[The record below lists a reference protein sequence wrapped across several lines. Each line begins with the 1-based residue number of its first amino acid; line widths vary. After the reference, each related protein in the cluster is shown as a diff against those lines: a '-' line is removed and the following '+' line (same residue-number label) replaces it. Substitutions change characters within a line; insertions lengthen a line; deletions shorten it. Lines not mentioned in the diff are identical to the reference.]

1 LKTANDI
8 RREFLEYFALNGH
21 KIMRS
26 APVIPQNDPTLLF
39 TNAGMNQ
46 FKSIFLG
53 QENIEYS
60 RVADSQKCIRVSGK
74 HNDLEEVGKDT
85 YHHTFFEMLGNWS
98 FGDYYKAEAIQMAW
112 KLFTEIWKFPPER
125 LWATVYR
132 DDKEALAAWHDMTNI
147 DSSRILCFGEKEN
160 FWEMGETG
168 PCGPCS
174 EIHYYTGSSPDRQ
187 FSEKINT
194 GDPEYIELWNLVF
207 IQYDR
212 DKSGQLNPLPLK
224 HVDTGAGLERIV
236 AALQGKHSNYDTD
249 LFMPIIDQ
257 IAALTGKPY
266 IEETGMPHRV
276 IADHIRMLSFAIA
289 DGGLPSNDGRGY
301 VIRRILRRA
310 ARFGRMLEMH
320 EPFIFRL
327 VDAVIEVL
335 GKTYPEIVE
344 RRTHIQQVIQ
354 IEEKSFGETLDRG
367 LEVFAKIK
375 DKLLKTGEKM
385 IPGAEVFKLY
395 DTFGFPIDLTRLLAD
410 EAGLSVDEEGFLIA
424 KTQQKKRA
432 STSNNFK
439 INNFLKEGNWIDL
452 TYGPDSKFVGYK
464 LQKTTSIIR
473 RYRIENNSVHLILDK
488 TPFFVESGGEVSDIG
503 IITGRNF
510 KIKINEVTKI
520 SSSIIHTG
528 YFDRNEFNNVNYNK
542 GFLINSPKVSA
553 EVDKVA
559 NLQIRANHTA
569 THLLQA
575 ALRRILGDHVHQ
587 SGSLVT
593 PERLRFDFTHFS
605 KVTKKEIEAVEDLVN
620 SEIRANISVSIE
632 QKDYNAARQSG
643 AMALFSEKYGDIVRV
658 ISVADFSQELCG
670 GKHVRRTGD
679 IGCFK
684 IVSEAAI
691 AAGVRRI
698 EAITGAAV
706 MTIARE
712 SDRILEQVAEQL
724 SVNRAQIVP
733 RITKLI
739 ADVRSLEKQVSRQ
752 KENSF
757 EQEISELLEK
767 AESIGELKIFTYQ
780 AKVSNLDELKKIG
793 DFVREK
799 IKNGI
804 GVIAGV
810 IDNKPN
816 IAVVVA
822 DRTIQQFGLKAGEIV
837 RELGKILGGGGGG
850 QAHIAT
856 AGGRFI
862 EKIPEAFQAV
872 VPLVKSKIETKK

>member
-1 LKTANDI
+1 MKTANDI
-8 RREFLEYFALNGH
+8 RREFLEYFASNGH

-354 IEEKSFGETLDRG
+354 AEEKSFGETLDRG

-410 EAGLSVDEEGFLIA
+410 EAGLDVDESGFISEM
-424 KTQQKKRA
+424 TQQKERA
-432 STSNNFK
+432 RAAVTFQADD
-439 INNFLKEGNWIDL
+439 FLENKQWQIL
-452 TYGPDSKFVGYK
+452 TTGVDSEFIGYD
-464 LQKTTSIIR
+464 QNETQSVIR
-473 RYRIENNSVHLILDK
+473 KYLLEDDKVHLILDK
-488 TPFFVESGGEVSDIG
+488 TPFYAESGGEVGDIG
-503 IITGRNF
+503 IIESKDFSVEINDVR
-510 KIKINEVTKI
+510 KINSTIVH
-520 SSSIIHTG
+520 SG
-528 YFDRNEFNNVNYNK
+528 NLVK
-542 GFLINSPKVSA
+542 GTAINSASVSA
-553 EVDKVA
+553 VVDETA

-593 PERLRFDFTHFS
+593 PERLRFDFTHFT
-605 KVTKKEIEAVEDLVN
+605 KVTKEEIEAVEDIVN

-643 AMALFSEKYGDIVRV
+643 AMALFGEKYGDIVRV

-670 GKHVRRTGD
+670 GKHVKRTGD

-712 SDRILEQVAEQL
+712 SDRILEQVAGQL
-724 SVNRAQIVP
+724 GVNRAQIVP
-733 RITKLI
+733 RITKLM

-757 EQEISELLEK
+757 EQEISELMEK

-822 DRTIQQFGLKAGEIV
+822 DHTIQQFGLKAGEIV